1 MISSPSLI
9 GSNSVCAKS
18 ESRFFKPWLQ
28 AKRKAGRWWFSRRWK
43 RAPLTTAHMRQVQR
57 YNCGTVDEQWHIATI
72 VQQEANTQ
80 KTLLLYLWFSEL
92 KNWAW
97 KPFSK
102 NKIHPYKSTET
113 NKPSLFCVLCTPT
126 KRNSFEKL
134 SLSPTYC
141 AQTECEWP
149 TSLCRTMGFD
159 QSPYDLFSYPV
170 DHKCSSQALIAIVLR
185 TSAEAWN
192 LQLTINHTRRENTR
206 DHEAR
211 QCAYIHSQRET
222 QCLYYT
228 LKFRILDYIIF
239 IT

>member
-1 MISSPSLI
+1 MRLVWPDLAWVASKVQKTRLGLGRVCSIESQFQIKWSKGHGRVAWPSHMISSPSLI

-134 SLSPTYC
+134 SLSLLPTVHR
-141 AQTECEWP
+141 QNVNGP
-149 TSLCRTMGFD
+149 PLCVG
-159 QSPYDLFSYPV
+159 QWDLTNL
-170 DHKCSSQALIAIVLR
+170 HMICSHTPSITNALPRL
-185 TSAEAWN
+185 
-192 LQLTINHTRRENTR
+192 
-206 DHEAR
+206 
-211 QCAYIHSQRET
+211 
-222 QCLYYT
+222 
-228 LKFRILDYIIF
+228 
-239 IT
+239 